1 MTRVVVVANQKGGVG
16 KTTTSVNLSA
26 SLALARGNDTKLDQS
41 EGDGVIGSRVGRVLL
56 IDLDP
61 QGNATMGCGINKN
74 DLEVTT
80 YDWLVEGV
88 PLEDIV
94 CHCQGGFDVL
104 PSNMDLTAAEVQ
116 LMQRDGREYVIRE
129 RLAEQLQAYEYVIID
144 CPPSLSILTVNALIA
159 ADGVLIPMQ
168 CEYYALE
175 GLTALLDTVEG
186 VKAHANPEL
195 VVEGIL
201 RTMYDPRN
209 SLTRDVSRQLIQ
221 YFGDQV
227 FRTVIPRNVRLAEA
241 PSHGLPAILYDRTS
255 RGAVAYMALAGEFRQ
270 KHQHV
275 ALPD

>member
-1 MTRVVVVANQKGGVG
+1 MTRVIAIANQKGGVG

-26 SLALARGNDTKLDQS
+26 SLAMSG
-41 EGDGVIGSRVGRVLL
+41 GRVLL

-61 QGNATMGCGINKN
+61 QGNATMGCGVNKN
-74 DLEVTT
+74 EIDASVYE
-80 YDWLVEGV
+80 WLIDDKA
-88 PLEDIV
+88 LSDIV
-94 CHCQGGFDVL
+94 QRCNGSFEIL
-104 PSNMDLTAAEVQ
+104 PSNLDLTAAEVALLQ
-116 LMQRDGREYVIRE
+116 ADNRQYYIRDRV
-129 RLAEQLQAYEYVIID
+129 AAQAQAYEYVIID

-186 VKAHANPEL
+186 VKSHANPNL
-195 VVEGIL
+195 GIEGIL

-255 RGAVAYMALAGEFRQ
+255 RGAIAYMALAGELRQ
-270 KHQHV
+270 KHQRNV
-275 ALPD
+275 LP